1 MTALFLSALLLG
13 FVFNAAP
20 GAVFAKTIRLWLQ
33 GTARDAASGAP
44 VGRAASAADMGADDR
59 ALGHVR

>member
-1 MTALFLSALLLG
+1 MSALFLSALLLG
-13 FVFNAAP
+13 FVFN
-20 GAVFAKTIRLWLQ
+20 
-33 GTARDAASGAP
+33 AASGAP